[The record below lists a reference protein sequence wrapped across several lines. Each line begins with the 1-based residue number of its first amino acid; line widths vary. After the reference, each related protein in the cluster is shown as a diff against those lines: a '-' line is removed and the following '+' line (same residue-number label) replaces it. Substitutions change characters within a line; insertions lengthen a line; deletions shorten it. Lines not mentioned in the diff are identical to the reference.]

1 MTNRHKLMLEN
12 RSKLLITEVS
22 EVYSFDENVVNLQIG
37 EEMDLTV
44 SGEGLTISKLEIKPD
59 APDGG
64 EVVIN
69 GSIEAIMYSEINR
82 KQKKDGSAKSGKLFG
97 LFGQLWQ

>member
-1 MTNRHKLMLEN
+1 MTNRHRILLEN
-12 RSKLLITEVS
+12 RSKLLVTEVS
-22 EVYSFDENVVNLQIG
+22 EVYSFDESVVNLQIG

-59 APDGG
+59 APEGG

-69 GSIEAIMYSEINR
+69 GSVEAIMYSETNR
-82 KQKKDGSAKSGKLFG
+82 KQKKDSSAKSGRLFG

>member
-1 MTNRHKLMLEN
+1 MTNRHKLLLEN
-12 RSKLLITEVS
+12 RTKLSITEVS
-22 EVYSFDENVVNLQIG
+22 EVYSFDESVVNLQIG
-37 EEMDLTV
+37 EEMDLTI
-44 SGEGLTISKLEIKPD
+44 SGEGLTITKLDIKPE

-69 GSIEAIMYSEINR
+69 GSVEAIMYSETHR
-82 KQKKDGSAKSGKLFG
+82 KQKKDGSAKSGRLFG